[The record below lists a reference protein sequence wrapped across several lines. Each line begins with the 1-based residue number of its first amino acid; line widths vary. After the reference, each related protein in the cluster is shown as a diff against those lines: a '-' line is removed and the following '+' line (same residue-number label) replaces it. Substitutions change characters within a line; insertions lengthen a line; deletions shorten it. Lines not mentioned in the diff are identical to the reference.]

1 MIIAGWKLNRIEW
14 RQPTEKFPPLWPYV
28 VADHVTRSFCKLA
41 SGDLPDVVR
50 ASILAHVADR
60 PGLQVLVVEID
71 VTTTRPD
78 GGTYHITWSVGRKAG
93 RQQGDSNKVL
103 ARLGR
108 EKLEMPLPID
118 LIPANWK

>member
-1 MIIAGWKLNRIEW
+1 MSIAGWKLDRIECS
-14 RQPTEKFPPLWPYV
+14 QPMEQFPPLWPDV
-28 VADHVTRSFCKLA
+28 VADHVTRSFRKLA
-41 SGDLPDVVR
+41 SGDLPDLGR
-50 ASILAHVADR
+50 ASIVGHVSDQRDCRA
-60 PGLQVLVVEID
+60 LVVEID
-71 VTTTRPD
+71 ATTTRPD